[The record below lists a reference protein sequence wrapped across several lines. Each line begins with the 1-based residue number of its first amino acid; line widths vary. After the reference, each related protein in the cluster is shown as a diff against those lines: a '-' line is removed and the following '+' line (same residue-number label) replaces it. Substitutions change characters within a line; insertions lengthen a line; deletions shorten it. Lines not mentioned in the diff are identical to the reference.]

1 MFLYFYLSTV
11 FLKKFVC
18 VNVLMMMW
26 FFFVAFEQRMPTDN
40 SHLPDSIQEQ
50 DPVTSASNDCQRNAE
65 ESGAEQE
72 NGICNSDLGDS
83 IRTPNSDSPSPT
95 STAVPLEVLR
105 RGQPLLQIN
114 RQQIQSVSY
123 SAQAAELKGLGVDV
137 YDQDVLEQGVLQQ
150 VDNAI
155 NEANKAAKIADA
167 EKEYQSVLDDLR

>member
-1 MFLYFYLSTV
+1 M
-11 FLKKFVC
+11 KNIVC

-26 FFFVAFEQRMPTDN
+26 FFFVAFGQRMPTDN

-50 DPVTSASNDCQRNAE
+50 EPDTSASNNCQHNAE
-65 ESGAEQE
+65 ESGTEQK
-72 NGICNSDLGDS
+72 NDICNSDLGDS
-83 IRTPNSDSPSPT
+83 IRTPSSDSPSPT
-95 STAVPLEVLR
+95 STAFPLEVPR

-114 RQQIQSVSY
+114 RQQIQSISC

-167 EKEYQSVLDDLR
+167 EKEYQSVVDDLR